1 MSAFDQFQPSRRS
14 LLAGAAALGGSFAF
28 GTPAVRAANG
38 VKTLRIAGGA
48 ADGPNSTLDPALT
61 VGSGAN
67 QARITLVYERLV
79 TLDENFSAKPQLAE
93 SWSTNDVGDVW
104 TFKLRPN
111 VTFHDGAPFTAA
123 DVLFT
128 FNRILDPAL
137 GSRAVTVLGAV
148 DPAKIRAVDDHTVEF
163 TLRQP
168 VVEFPLQLTHRLASI
183 VRQGQTTE
191 QLKTT
196 GIGTGPFK
204 VERFVP
210 GEDPGIFVRHP
221 GYWQPGRPGVDRVE
235 VRTIP
240 EEAAR
245 IAALSYGQVDIVLE
259 LPLVGLQR
267 LEKDANVKIDTTR
280 SSRWFGLAAFSDTP
294 PFDDVRVRQAL
305 KLAANREQLLKA
317 VTGGRGVV
325 ANDLPVGPWQKFALQ
340 TEQRKYDIAAA
351 KKLLA
356 DAGHP
361 NGIDVELHTFNGT
374 GLSELAAAYK
384 AQAEPAGI
392 RINIVT
398 SPSADF
404 WTNVWLKKPFVTTSW
419 DATTVDDAL
428 TLSFL
433 SDSKWNESHWYS
445 KAYDQLIA
453 QARLTVNEE
462 KRAEILARAQA
473 LLRDESG
480 TVIPFFV
487 DTISGSRTNVKGW
500 KRHPKLESQ
509 DFSGITIDG

>member
-1 MSAFDQFQPSRRS
+1 MTDTRFPTPSRRTV
-14 LLAGAAALGGSFAF
+14 LAGAATLGGAAIIGAPSA
-28 GTPAVRAANG
+28 RAASD

-48 ADGPNSTLDPALT
+48 ADGVNSTLDPALT

-67 QARITLVYERLV
+67 QTRLTLVYERLV
-79 TLDENFSAKPQLAE
+79 TLDENFGPKPLLAE
-93 SWSTNDVGDVW
+93 SWSANEAGNVW
-104 TFKLRPN
+104 TFKLRPK
-111 VTFHDGAPFTAA
+111 VTFHDGTPFTAK

-128 FNRILDPAL
+128 FNRILDPKL
-137 GSRAVTVLGAV
+137 GSRATSVLSAI
-148 DPAKIRAVDDHTVEF
+148 DPAKIRAVDDLTVEF

-183 VRQGQTTE
+183 VREGQTTE
-191 QLKTT
+191 QLKTA

-221 GYWQPGRPGVDRVE
+221 GYWQPGHPGVDRVE

-245 IAALSYGQVDIVLE
+245 LAALSYGQVDIVLE

-267 LEKDANVKIDTTR
+267 LEKDPNVSIDTTR
-280 SSRWFGLAAFSDTP
+280 SSRWFGFAAFSDTP

-325 ANDLPVGPWQKFALQ
+325 ANDLPVAPWQKFAINP
-340 TEQRKYDIAAA
+340 EQRTYDIEAA
-351 KKLLA
+351 KKLLSE
-356 DAGHP
+356 AGHP
-361 NGIDVELHTFNGT
+361 NGIDVELYTFNGT
-374 GLSELAAAYK
+374 GLSELATAYK

-392 RINIVT
+392 RITIVT
-398 SPSADF
+398 APSSDF
-404 WTNVWLKKPFVTTSW
+404 WTTVWLKKPFVTTSW
-419 DATTVDDAL
+419 DATTLDDAL

-433 SDSKWNESHWYS
+433 SDSQWNESHWRS
-445 KAYDQLIA
+445 KDYDALIA
-453 QARLTVNEE
+453 QARLTLNEE
-462 KRAEILARAQA
+462 KRGEILARAQT
-473 LLRDESG
+473 LLRDDSG
-480 TVIPFFV
+480 TIIPFFV
-487 DTISGSRTNVKGW
+487 DTISGSRKSVKGW

-509 DFSGITIDG
+509 DYSGITIDG